1 MDNVPRS
8 GPELSVS
15 ARLVALTTTQG
26 SISIWLSGEGKL
38 INKEV
43 TVVIPVNVSSSPFP
57 RPDKAQAGSP
67 VGEGVVAATG

>member
-8 GPELSVS
+8 GPEVSVS
-15 ARLVALTTTQG
+15 AGLVALTTTQG
-26 SISIWLSGEGKL
+26 SISIWLSGGAKL

-43 TVVIPVNVSSSPFP
+43 TVVIPVSVSSSPFP
-57 RPDKAQAGSP
+57 RPDKAQTGSP